1 MSRTGLSALGSL
13 LAGLGIFGIVLA
25 LLFEFFL
32 PGQVVKFPLN
42 EYEVMTLQGTGVTYF
57 SSAKLSEVTGA
68 TMQSTLTVSGDVA
81 AAGATK
87 NSGIAVWK
95 EFAATEDITNHV
107 AYADS
112 TQSLAFDRKTGQL
125 INCCGNAVNAN
136 TNVHVGGQGYVW
148 PFNAAKQSYQVF
160 DNIALKPETA
170 RYEGAATVAGTT
182 TYRYV
187 ESVTNQQIGTQT
199 VPGSVVGM
207 GSSTVTLPEMYTAT
221 NTFWVDPV
229 TGNVIKLGQNQKV
242 TLADSSGATKL
253 VVFQGDMVTT
263 PASTAAVAASDRSNF
278 NKTHLIEDT
287 VPLII
292 GIIGVVLFIAG
303 IVVSFVRRTEG
314 EEEYE
319 DVPVSSHA

>member
-1 MSRTGLSALGSL
+1 MSRTGRSVLGSL
-13 LAGLGIFGIVLA
+13 LIGSGIFGIVLA
-25 LLFEFFL
+25 LMFKFFV

-57 SSAKLSEVTGA
+57 STAKLSEVTGV
-68 TMQSTLTVSGDVA
+68 TMQATLTISGDVV

-95 EFAATEDITNHV
+95 EFTAAEDITNHV
-107 AYADS
+107 PYTDS
-112 TQSLAFDRKTGQL
+112 SQTLAFDRKTGQL

-136 TNVHVGGQGYVW
+136 TNIHVGGQGYVW

-160 DNIALKPETA
+160 DNISLKPETA
-170 RYEGAATVAGTT
+170 QYAGTATVAGTT

-187 ESVTNQQIGTQT
+187 ETVTNQQIGTQT
-199 VPGSVVGM
+199 VPGTVVGM

-229 TGNVIKLGQNQKV
+229 TGNPIKLDQNQKL
-242 TLADSSGATKL
+242 TLTDSSGATKL
-253 VVFQGDMVTT
+253 VVFQGDMTTT
-263 PASTAAVAASDRSNF
+263 PASVQAVAASDRSTR
-278 NKTHLIEDT
+278 NKIHLIENT
-287 VPLII
+287 LPLVV

-303 IVVSFVRRTEG
+303 IVVSFVGRAEG